1 MQKRIR
7 IVPARMIDLPSIKLL
22 LAELTEAM
30 EDTAGFDL
38 EQSVNNI
45 YKLMQ
50 DPAHHMLVARDQSNI
65 LGLVNFTTRKMIMHP
80 GPSGL
85 IDELVVTQTSRG
97 SGIGK
102 QLILAAVDKCRELG
116 CCEIEVSTE
125 KSNKRARKFYRT
137 LGFEENAVFLE
148 LDL

>member
-1 MQKRIR
+1 MLKRIR
-7 IVPARMIDLPSIKLL
+7 IIPARETDLPSIKLL
-22 LAELTEAM
+22 LEELMEVM

-45 YKLMQ
+45 HKLMQ

-65 LGLVNFTTRKMIMHP
+65 LGLVNFTTRKTIMHP

-85 IDELVVTQTSRG
+85 IDELVVTKTSRG
-97 SGIGK
+97 AGIGK
-102 QLILAAVDKCRELG
+102 QLVLAAVDKCRELG
-116 CCEIEVSTE
+116 CCEVEVSTE
-125 KSNKRARKFYRT
+125 KSNKHARKFYGT